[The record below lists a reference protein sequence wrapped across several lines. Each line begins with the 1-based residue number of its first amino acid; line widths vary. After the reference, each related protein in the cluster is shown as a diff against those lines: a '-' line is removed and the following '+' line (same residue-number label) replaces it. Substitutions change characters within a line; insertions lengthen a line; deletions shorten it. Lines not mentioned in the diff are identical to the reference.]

1 MSSSSAYH
9 PGPVEPTPQQRLL
22 LMDDVQWESF
32 IERCA
37 RQLEKEGQYAQVLK
51 LGGANDKGEIY
62 AGTRYIHLLRILGTY
77 TKLSITAA
85 LSPRAK
91 S

>member
-32 IERCA
+32 IEPPRTPA
-37 RQLEKEGQYAQVLK
+37 REG
-51 LGGANDKGEIY
+51 GPIR
-62 AGTRYIHLLRILGTY
+62 AGSEARRR
-77 TKLSITAA
+77 K
-85 LSPRAK
+85 
-91 S
+91 